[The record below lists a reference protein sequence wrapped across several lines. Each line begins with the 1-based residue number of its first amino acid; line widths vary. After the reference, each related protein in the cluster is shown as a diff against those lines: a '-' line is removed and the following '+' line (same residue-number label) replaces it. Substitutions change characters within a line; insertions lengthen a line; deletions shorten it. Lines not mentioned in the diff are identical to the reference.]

1 MPPVLQK
8 SAVIAAVLDALRS
21 EFETYVAT
29 SKNARSTGNDA
40 QTKSEGKYDT
50 RSTEENYLADGLAKH
65 AAKARA
71 AFEEISAM
79 TLVEFSASSPIR
91 LSALIELELASENGW
106 FFLAPAS
113 GGLEVTVAGKTIT
126 VLTPD
131 SPLGLQLIGRRAGE
145 NTLQPASK
153 ILRVL

>member
-1 MPPVLQK
+1 MLQK
-8 SAVIAAVLDALRS
+8 NDVIAAVLAALRS
-21 EFETYVAT
+21 EFETYVTT
-29 SKNARSTGNDA
+29 SKNARSNGNDA

-71 AFEEISAM
+71 AFEDISAM
-79 TLVEFSASSPIR
+79 TVLDFSESSSIR
-91 LSALIELELASENGW
+91 LSALIELELGSENAW
-106 FFLAPAS
+106 FLLAPAA
-113 GGLEVTVAGKTIT
+113 GGLEVSIGGKNVT

-131 SPLGLQLIGRRAGE
+131 SPLGMQLLGKRRGE

>member
-1 MPPVLQK
+1 MFTK
-8 SAVIAAVLDALRS
+8 SAVIEAVLNALRS

-29 SKNARSTGNDA
+29 SKNARATGNDA

-65 AAKARA
+65 ALVAREALA
-71 AFEEISAM
+71 AISA
-79 TLVEFSASSPIR
+79 TPSHDFEPGTPISLGALVE
-91 LSALIELELASENGW
+91 LALTAENAW
-106 FFLAPAS
+106 FFLAPAA
-113 GGLEVTVAGKTIT
+113 GGLEVEVDGHSVT

-131 SPLGLQLIGRRAGE
+131 SPLGLQLQGRRAGE
-145 NTLQPASK
+145 ITMQPSSK